1 MYGMKYTL
9 VALLASS
16 AICPLGLQAQIT
28 AGQTCDPAAANDCLA
43 SEPLSLQSA
52 SAATSRVIQATA
64 FTLFE
69 DLAASYYLPSNL
81 TAGESTGMHMHE
93 GIPVIYMI
101 EGEIS
106 IKSENGEIQ
115 KVIKKGEAFIGS
127 TNSWHETIN
136 TGKTD
141 AVAQV
146 VFIGSTDLKN
156 TVNKE

>member
-1 MYGMKYTL
+1 MKITKL
-9 VALLASS
+9 LLAYSILIISCSSPEKNIQYETKVLLNGITTDVIGVAVNFPDSNAAITS
-16 AICPLGLQAQIT
+16 AI
-28 AGQTCDPAAANDCLA
+28 
-43 SEPLSLQSA
+43 
-52 SAATSRVIQATA
+52 RV
-64 FTLFE
+64 
-69 DLAASYYLPSNL
+69 L
-81 TAGESTGMHMHE
+81 TPGETTGMHMHE

-106 IKSENGEIQ
+106 IKSENGEVQ

>member
-1 MYGMKYTL
+1 MNKKMKITNL
-9 VALLASS
+9 LLACSILIISCSSPEKNIQYETKVLLNGITTDVIGEAINFPDSNAAITS
-16 AICPLGLQAQIT
+16 AI
-28 AGQTCDPAAANDCLA
+28 
-43 SEPLSLQSA
+43 
-52 SAATSRVIQATA
+52 RV
-64 FTLFE
+64 
-69 DLAASYYLPSNL
+69 L
-81 TAGESTGMHMHE
+81 TPGETTGMHMHE

>member
-1 MYGMKYTL
+1 MPDGRKCTISP
-9 VALLASS
+9 LLKVILKPSV
-16 AICPLGLQAQIT
+16 
-28 AGQTCDPAAANDCLA
+28 
-43 SEPLSLQSA
+43 SL
-52 SAATSRVIQATA
+52 
-64 FTLFE
+64 
-69 DLAASYYLPSNL
+69 
-81 TAGESTGMHMHE
+81 
-93 GIPVIYMI
+93 
-101 EGEIS
+101 IS

-136 TGKTD
+136 TGKTN

>member
-1 MYGMKYTL
+1 MKITNL
-9 VALLASS
+9 LLACSILIISCSSPEKNIQYETKVLLNGITTDVIGEAINFPDSNAAITS
-16 AICPLGLQAQIT
+16 AI
-28 AGQTCDPAAANDCLA
+28 
-43 SEPLSLQSA
+43 
-52 SAATSRVIQATA
+52 RV
-64 FTLFE
+64 
-69 DLAASYYLPSNL
+69 L
-81 TAGESTGMHMHE
+81 TPGETTGMHMHE
-93 GIPVIYMI
+93 GIPVVYMI

-127 TNSWHETIN
+127 TNAWHETIN

>member
-1 MYGMKYTL
+1 M
-9 VALLASS
+9 LLNGITTDVIGETINFPDSNAAITS
-16 AICPLGLQAQIT
+16 AI
-28 AGQTCDPAAANDCLA
+28 
-43 SEPLSLQSA
+43 
-52 SAATSRVIQATA
+52 RV
-64 FTLFE
+64 
-69 DLAASYYLPSNL
+69 L
-81 TAGESTGMHMHE
+81 TPGETTGMHMHE
-93 GIPVIYMI
+93 GIPVVYMI

-156 TVNKE
+156 TVNKK

>member
-1 MYGMKYTL
+1 MNKKMKITNL
-9 VALLASS
+9 LLASS
-16 AICPLGLQAQIT
+16 ILIISCSSPEKNIQYETKVLLNGITTDVIGEAINFPDSNAAIT
-28 AGQTCDPAAANDCLA
+28 
-43 SEPLSLQSA
+43 SA
-52 SAATSRVIQATA
+52 IRV
-64 FTLFE
+64 
-69 DLAASYYLPSNL
+69 L
-81 TAGESTGMHMHE
+81 TPGETTGMHMHE

-106 IKSENGEIQ
+106 IKSENGEVQ

>member
-1 MYGMKYTL
+1 MKITKL
-9 VALLASS
+9 LLAYSILIISCSSPEKNIQYETKVLLNGITTDVIGEAINFPDSNAAITS
-16 AICPLGLQAQIT
+16 AI
-28 AGQTCDPAAANDCLA
+28 
-43 SEPLSLQSA
+43 
-52 SAATSRVIQATA
+52 RV
-64 FTLFE
+64 
-69 DLAASYYLPSNL
+69 L
-81 TAGESTGMHMHE
+81 TPGETTGMHMHE

-106 IKSENGEIQ
+106 IKSENGEVQ

>member
-1 MYGMKYTL
+1 MNKKMKITNL
-9 VALLASS
+9 LLACSILIISCSSPEKNIQYETKVLLNGITTDVIGEAINFPDSNAAITS
-16 AICPLGLQAQIT
+16 AI
-28 AGQTCDPAAANDCLA
+28 
-43 SEPLSLQSA
+43 
-52 SAATSRVIQATA
+52 RV
-64 FTLFE
+64 
-69 DLAASYYLPSNL
+69 L
-81 TAGESTGMHMHE
+81 TPGETTGMHMHE

-106 IKSENGEIQ
+106 IKSENGEVQ

>member
-1 MYGMKYTL
+1 MKITNL
-9 VALLASS
+9 LLACGILILSCSSPEKNIQYETKVLLNGITTDIIGETINFPDSNAAITS
-16 AICPLGLQAQIT
+16 AIRVL
-28 AGQTCDPAAANDCLA
+28 
-43 SEPLSLQSA
+43 
-52 SAATSRVIQATA
+52 TS
-64 FTLFE
+64 
-69 DLAASYYLPSNL
+69 
-81 TAGESTGMHMHE
+81 GETTGMHMHE
-93 GIPVIYMI
+93 GIPVVYMI

-146 VFIGSTDLKN
+146 VFIGSSDLKN

>member
-1 MYGMKYTL
+1 MKITKL
-9 VALLASS
+9 LLACSILIISCSSPEKNIQYETKVLLNGITTDVIGEAINFPDSNAAITS
-16 AICPLGLQAQIT
+16 AI
-28 AGQTCDPAAANDCLA
+28 
-43 SEPLSLQSA
+43 
-52 SAATSRVIQATA
+52 RV
-64 FTLFE
+64 LN
-69 DLAASYYLPSNL
+69 P
-81 TAGESTGMHMHE
+81 GETTGMHMHE
-93 GIPVIYMI
+93 GIPIVYMI

-127 TNSWHETIN
+127 TNNWHETIN

-156 TVNKE
+156 TVNKK

>member
-1 MYGMKYTL
+1 MKIIN
-9 VALLASS
+9 LLFACSILIISCSSPEKNIQYETKVLINGITTDVIGEAINFPDSNAAITS
-16 AICPLGLQAQIT
+16 AI
-28 AGQTCDPAAANDCLA
+28 
-43 SEPLSLQSA
+43 
-52 SAATSRVIQATA
+52 RV
-64 FTLFE
+64 
-69 DLAASYYLPSNL
+69 L
-81 TAGESTGMHMHE
+81 TPGETTGMHMHE
-93 GIPVIYMI
+93 GIPVVYMI

>member
-1 MYGMKYTL
+1 MNKKMKITNL
-9 VALLASS
+9 LLACSILIISCSSPEKNIQYETKVLLNGITTDVIGEAINFPDSNAAITS
-16 AICPLGLQAQIT
+16 AI
-28 AGQTCDPAAANDCLA
+28 
-43 SEPLSLQSA
+43 
-52 SAATSRVIQATA
+52 RV
-64 FTLFE
+64 
-69 DLAASYYLPSNL
+69 L
-81 TAGESTGMHMHE
+81 TPGETTGTHMHE

>member
-1 MYGMKYTL
+1 MNKKMKITNL
-9 VALLASS
+9 LLACSILIISCSSPEKNIQYETKVLLNGITTDVIGEAINFPDSNAAITS
-16 AICPLGLQAQIT
+16 AI
-28 AGQTCDPAAANDCLA
+28 
-43 SEPLSLQSA
+43 
-52 SAATSRVIQATA
+52 RV
-64 FTLFE
+64 
-69 DLAASYYLPSNL
+69 L
-81 TAGESTGMHMHE
+81 TPGETTGMHMHE
-93 GIPVIYMI
+93 GIPVVYMI

-106 IKSENGEIQ
+106 IKSENGEVQ